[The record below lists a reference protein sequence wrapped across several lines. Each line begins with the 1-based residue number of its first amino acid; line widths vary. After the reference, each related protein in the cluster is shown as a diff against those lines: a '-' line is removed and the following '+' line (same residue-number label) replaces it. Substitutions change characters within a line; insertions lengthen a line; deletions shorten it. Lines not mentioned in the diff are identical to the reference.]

1 MVTVEVDPVRV
12 ESRLAAGE
20 LRCSS
25 CPDGVL
31 ARWGF
36 ARSRRVV
43 GLADPVRP
51 RRSRCRGCA
60 VTHVLLPV
68 SLLLRRAY
76 AAELIWAVLEAKA
89 GMLLLSAYGKL
100 LCRADSGV
108 AAMVG
113 DGERQVTLRN
123 LGFFGFRPQV
133 MPARDASIPAEHL
146 YANRYQG
153 REVHPFWLR
162 LDAIDH
168 ERVAQIEGLI
178 ELEGDE
184 FLSQLR
190 DAKQHTPLHIGA

>member
-1 MVTVEVDPVRV
+1 
-12 ESRLAAGE
+12 
-20 LRCSS
+20 
-25 CPDGVL
+25 
-31 ARWGF
+31 
-36 ARSRRVV
+36 
-43 GLADPVRP
+43 
-51 RRSRCRGCA
+51 
-60 VTHVLLPV
+60 
-68 SLLLRRAY
+68 
-76 AAELIWAVLEAKA
+76 
-89 GMLLLSAYGKL
+89 
-100 LCRADSGV
+100 V

-133 MPARDASIPAEHL
+133 MPARAASIPAEHL

-162 LDAIDH
+162 LDAIDR

-190 DAKQHTPLHIGA
+190 EAKQQNNLHIGA